1 MKLDCQYSLKFPE
14 GMEMVLYPLFQ
25 AGWFDLMDCLDL
37 SHRMEESNMKMM
49 DCVEVMVEKKSYAR
63 EGVHKG
69 MQGWICLEDNSN
81 GTWLVNFPQCGE
93 KEDIAEISIKEED
106 LKVIPVMNA
115 IVNEQIKAK
124 YDAEE
129 SSGKS
134 VDKDDDLSG
143 YLI

>member
-1 MKLDCQYSLKFPE
+1 
-14 GMEMVLYPLFQ
+14 
-25 AGWFDLMDCLDL
+25 
-37 SHRMEESNMKMM
+37 MKMM

-93 KEDIAEISIKEED
+93 KKDIAEISIKEED

-134 VDKDDDLSG
+134 FGMDDDLSG

>member
-1 MKLDCQYSLKFPE
+1 
-14 GMEMVLYPLFQ
+14 
-25 AGWFDLMDCLDL
+25 
-37 SHRMEESNMKMM
+37 MKMM

-106 LKVIPVMNA
+106 LKPIPVMNA

-134 VDKDDDLSG
+134 FGMDDDLSG